1 MSYADTIQQILSD
14 GRWHCVLDLI
24 AETGLSARNRISEL
38 NKDHEEKY
46 AKKRYIGE
54 KCKLESCQHRSELY
68 MYKLNTSSTESQYEK
83 QISYLDFKYDEMQ
96 EKEMED
102 WNNKTP
108 EERHEHIK
116 NLKKNFGL

>member
-38 NKDHEEKY
+38 NKDHEKKY
-46 AKKRYIGE
+46 AKKRYIGK
-54 KCKLESCQHRSELY
+54 KCKLESCKHRSELY
-68 MYKLNTSSTESQYEK
+68 MYKLNTGVVSEELVFGDPV
-83 QISYLDFKYDEMQ
+83 IEDMAMNREN
-96 EKEMED
+96 ED

-108 EERHEHIK
+108 EERHEYIK

>member
-68 MYKLNTSSTESQYEK
+68 MYKLNTGVVSEELAFSNP
-83 QISYLDFKYDEMQ
+83 IV
-96 EKEMED
+96 ED
-102 WNNKTP
+102 LASNRENEEWNNKTP
-108 EERHEHIK
+108 EERHEYIK